1 MFARKQHLAIQ
12 QYGPGPRAC
21 FIKGIRM
28 FVYLKLMCKMFLL
41 KNLVLHKTGVKIK
54 IFLCVY
60 LFSVDKSIKNPNYIS
75 IIICIELNS
84 LTIIVIIYCISSLH
98 IFL

>member
-54 IFLCVY
+54 IFLNIRV
-60 LFSVDKSIKNPNYIS
+60 LQTTLVNAYI
-75 IIICIELNS
+75 
-84 LTIIVIIYCISSLH
+84 Y
-98 IFL
+98 FLLINL